1 MRINVYAEELPT
13 VVELEAEGDRVS
25 LRKKQLDDVDFPHF
39 GIQFLIGPR
48 KEHTPGDDDTSGV
61 TFWFS
66 DVHHKQ
72 SLAWMLRKALEKL
85 EESSL

>member
-13 VVELEAEGDRVS
+13 VTELEAEGDRVV
-25 LRKKQLDDVDFPHF
+25 LRTKQLDEVSFPHF
-39 GIQFLIGPR
+39 GIQFLVGPR
-48 KEHTPGDDDTSGV
+48 KEHTPGDDDTSAV

-72 SLAWMLRKALEKL
+72 SLAWMLRKALEEL
-85 EESSL
+85 EKSLL

>member
-1 MRINVYAEELPT
+1 MRINVYAQELPT
-13 VVELEAEGDRVS
+13 VLELEAESDRVS
-25 LRKKQLDDVDFPHF
+25 LREKKLDDVDFPLF

-85 EESSL
+85 EDSRL

>member
-1 MRINVYAEELPT
+1 VRINVYAEELPT
-13 VVELEAEGDRVS
+13 LRELEADPDRVL
-25 LRKKQLDDVDFPHF
+25 LRTEQLDGPDFPIF

-48 KEHTPGDDDTSGV
+48 IEHTPGDDDTSGV

-72 SLAWMLRKALEKL
+72 SLAWMLKKALEKL
-85 EESSL
+85 ESSPL